1 MKNLDQLLK
10 HLLAQKNSPANLDAL
25 QLANGLIKEFNITQD
40 SDLAETLEINADVN
54 DQKAVRI
61 WAQKHIHL
69 IDQDETDFER
79 YRQLRRL
86 FQSKLPEYH

>member
-10 HLLAQKNSPANLDAL
+10 NLLAQKNSPANLDAL

-40 SDLAETLEINADVN
+40 SDLAETLEINAGVN

-69 IDQDETDFER
+69 IDQDETDF
-79 YRQLRRL
+79 
-86 FQSKLPEYH
+86 